1 MYVGDADC
9 AFKNLVNT
17 RIRGNL
23 TVDNRVRASA
33 SVNRR
38 NAPHYVPLLRPASE
52 ATLPTGLQWQ
62 YAEAPWDLLN
72 RPDLPRS
79 GHQHGV
85 IATSRALTLVECDRF
100 SMRFLG
106 TLPAALPSG
115 AADRDQPVSEAAMSV
130 PR

>member
-1 MYVGDADC
+1 MYVGDGDC

-17 RIRGNL
+17 RIRGML
-23 TVDNRVRASA
+23 TVDNRVRAKA

-52 ATLPTGLQWQ
+52 ATLPAGIQWL
-62 YAEAPWDLLN
+62 YAEAPWDLVT

-85 IATSRALTLVECDRF
+85 IATSRALTREECERF

-106 TLPAALPSG
+106 ALPAAIPSA
-115 AADRDQPVSEAAMSV
+115 AADRDQPGSEAAFSV